1 MEEQKFNKG
10 DIIRNR
16 TDLSQIFYVIDVN
29 ADKSVDNLSRWPEVY
44 EWYNYTVW
52 SIKDNCQINICSYDD
67 NKYDVIMHRFIF
79 EDIQPFMKVLV
90 YNTLTNQWVADIIS
104 SWGPWNIHTIG
115 LGEFTYKEVIPY
127 NENTNDLIN
136 TSLMQTVYHNFST
149 VTEVESFA
157 KDNDLSNVNLYKKL
171 FNLW

>member
-1 MEEQKFNKG
+1 MEKQKFNKG

-29 ADKSVDNLSRWPEVY
+29 TDKSVDNLSRWPEVY
-44 EWYNYTVW
+44 EWYDYTVW

-90 YNTLTNQWVADIIS
+90 YNMLTNQWVADIIS

-127 NENTNDLIN
+127 NKNTNDLIN
-136 TSLMQTVYHNFST
+136 TSLMQTVYHNFSS
-149 VTEVESFA
+149 VPAVESFA
-157 KDNDLSNVNLYKKL
+157 KDNDLSNVNLYKRL
-171 FNLW
+171 I

>member
-1 MEEQKFNKG
+1 MEKQKFNKG

-29 ADKSVDNLSRWPEVY
+29 TDKSVDNLSRWPEVY
-44 EWYNYTVW
+44 EWYDYTVW

-79 EDIQPFMKVLV
+79 EDIQQFMKVLV
-90 YNTLTNQWVADIIS
+90 YNMLTNQWVADIIF

-127 NENTNDLIN
+127 NKNTNDLIN
-136 TSLMQTVYHNFST
+136 TSLMQTVYHNFSSA
-149 VTEVESFA
+149 TEVVSFA
-157 KDNDLSNVNLYKKL
+157 KDNDLSNVNLYKRL
-171 FNLW
+171 I

>member
-1 MEEQKFNKG
+1 MEKQKFNKG

-44 EWYNYTVW
+44 EWYDYTVW

-90 YNTLTNQWVADIIS
+90 YNMLTNQWVADIIS
-104 SWGPWNIHTIG
+104 SWGPWSIHTIG

-127 NENTNDLIN
+127 NKNTNDLIN
-136 TSLMQTVYHNFST
+136 TSLIQTVYHNFSS

-157 KDNDLSNVNLYKKL
+157 KNNDLSNVNLYKRL
-171 FNLW
+171 I

>member
-1 MEEQKFNKG
+1 MEKQKFNKG

-29 ADKSVDNLSRWPEVY
+29 TDKSVDNLSRWPEVY

-90 YNTLTNQWVADIIS
+90 YNMLTNQWVADIIS

-127 NENTNDLIN
+127 NKNTNDLIN
-136 TSLMQTVYHNFST
+136 TSLMQTVYHNFSS
-149 VTEVESFA
+149 VPAVESFA
-157 KDNDLSNVNLYKKL
+157 KDNDLSNVNLYKRL
-171 FNLW
+171 I